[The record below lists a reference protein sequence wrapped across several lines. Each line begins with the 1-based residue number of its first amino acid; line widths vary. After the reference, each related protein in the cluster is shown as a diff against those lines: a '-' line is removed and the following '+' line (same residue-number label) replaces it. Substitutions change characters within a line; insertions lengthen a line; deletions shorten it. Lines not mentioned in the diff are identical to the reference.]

1 MQSNLSPKE
10 IVGGNIYK
18 ARRAKGLSGSELA
31 DLLLCSQQHVS
42 RIERGVIRLHLE
54 QIKQIANSLDI
65 DINCLLDGVG
75 FQNNSVNYIHN
86 MECYFKAEGWFSG
99 YSQFM
104 K

>member
-42 RIERGVIRLHLE
+42 RIERGVICSGL
-54 QIKQIANSLDI
+54 
-65 DINCLLDGVG
+65 INL
-75 FQNNSVNYIHN
+75 
-86 MECYFKAEGWFSG
+86 AT
-99 YSQFM
+99 
-104 K
+104 